1 MHYISTNTQFWMRT
15 SSVEQCDK
23 SSGTA
28 PGWNLLVWN
37 QASSKHL
44 SNLHCCWLLV
54 ACTLLQLPP
63 GLSPV
68 ATRIN
73 IWSFQKLTFTA
84 TSNCLMYK
92 HLHTKKP
99 HNLLPEVWLMWKHFL
114 TTMYSLLN
122 RSALGAAI
130 IRLRKLFT
138 FTNVS
143 SSNLPLSSNDSWL
156 KRSSP
161 LLMERLISDCKY
173 RRYDKEAHPKSN
185 AAGLY
190 IWRTD
195 HLRGS

>member
-1 MHYISTNTQFWMRT
+1 MRT

-23 SSGTA
+23 SSGTV

-63 GLSPV
+63 ELSPV

-73 IWSFQKLTFTA
+73 IWSFQKLAFTA

-99 HNLLPEVWLMWKHFL
+99 
-114 TTMYSLLN
+114 MYSLLN

-190 IWRTD
+190 TWRTD